1 MANPNL
7 TLANVMNALNRM
19 LARSDTTADIQ
30 RWRNLS
36 LAVKCVEL
44 DRVLHELNQNI
55 PDDLTDN
62 LDLLMP
68 IINQARNLIVPPFP
82 AEQVD
87 ENELNNPPEEV
98 VDEDENE
105 EDADAEDY
113 PNEENEPLSIEKMM
127 TIEKMSHAEELDL
140 FRANMNA
147 RLPFIQPNNNR
158 DDRRL
163 HARILRDVLLFLWAN
178 LLVWHLTPR

>member
-19 LARSDTTADIQ
+19 LARSGTTADIQ
-30 RWRNLS
+30 NRRNLS
-36 LAVKCVEL
+36 LAVKCLEL

-68 IINQARNLIVPPFP
+68 IINHARNLIVPPFP
-82 AEQVD
+82 AEQVG

-113 PNEENEPLSIEKMM
+113 PNEENEPFNAEK
-127 TIEKMSHAEELDL
+127 LDL

-147 RLPFIQPNNNR
+147 RLPFIQPNINR

-178 LLVWHLTPR
+178 LLVRHWTPR

>member
-113 PNEENEPLSIEKMM
+113 PNEENEPFNAEK
-127 TIEKMSHAEELDL
+127 LDL